1 MTPAPVMTDRTAM
14 KPSAAARPDCTAGAG
29 RAPDRILPAI
39 SRLLQAAGGL
49 ALVLM
54 AGWTVTDIVSRLLFK
69 QPLPGSID
77 LVEATLVLVVFFGLA
92 EGMRRGEQITVDILD
107 HVVPPRALLAMKL
120 FGDLATIAFLA
131 LLAWAVWPPLMDA
144 YQFGDRKPDL
154 PIPIYP
160 LLLAIEA
167 GLLVSVGVTIP
178 AAVRHAVSLIKGG
191 NLVRGGNPS

>member
-1 MTPAPVMTDRTAM
+1 MTPAPTMADRPAM
-14 KPSAAARPDCTAGAG
+14 SPPDAARPRSASG
-29 RAPDRILPAI
+29 RDGVPDRVIPAV

-49 ALVLM
+49 ALLLM
-54 AGWTVTDIVSRLLFK
+54 AGWTVTDIVCRLAFK

-107 HVVPPRALLAMKL
+107 HVVPPRGLLAMKL

-167 GLLVSVGVTIP
+167 GLLVSLGVTVP
-178 AAVRHAVSLIKGG
+178 AAVRHAAALA
-191 NLVRGGNPS
+191 RGGKSS